1 METENLFISIDF
13 DKGDFPRKHTCDGE
27 DISPVIDIDR
37 IHSPYLAII
46 IDDRIGPSERFTH
59 WLIWDFESRP
69 TIPEKIPRAAVIT
82 EPFTAVQGT
91 NDFGTTGYR
100 GPCPPKGEVHTYY
113 FNVYGLDAILGIP
126 PGSKRDVLE
135 KAMEGHMGQYG
146 GQAIA
151 TYSR

>member
-27 DISPVIDIDR
+27 DISPVIHIDR

-69 TIPEKIPRAAVIT
+69 SIPEKIPLAAVIT

-100 GPCPPKGEVHTYY
+100 GPCPHKGEVHTYY
-113 FNVYGLDAILGIP
+113 FNVYGLDALLGIP

-135 KAMEGHMGQYG
+135 KAMKGHMVQYG
-146 GQAIA
+146 GQALA